1 MEENNFE
8 QKINCTVHSCKFN
21 DQGGQKCNL
30 HQIIVEPIENCNTK
44 KSDESYCGSY
54 EYKK

>member
-1 MEENNFE
+1 MEEDNFE

-21 DQGGQKCNL
+21 DKDGQKCNL
-30 HQIIVEPIENCNTK
+30 HQIVVEPIENCNTK